1 MRKSA
6 VTTNEKMTAK
16 DTVKYLNKMLGSGTA
31 CFLMDDED
39 NVQKVPIMSTGVL
52 AIDDALI
59 TGGLPQGKVCEFYGP
74 EGSGKSTVALMTVAN
89 AQKEGK
95 ICAYID
101 MEQALDPSLAASCGV
116 DLKDL
121 IFMQPDSGDTAFN
134 AIDALL
140 NGGYVDLIV
149 LDSVAAL
156 CFREELEDDKLVG
169 DQAMKVGIIARKMS
183 NALRQMTAKAART
196 GTTLIFINQ
205 LRSNI
210 SMGYGQG
217 PTETTPGGKALKF
230 YASVRL
236 EIKRGKQIKSKDNVI
251 GHELFVKV
259 VKNKLAPPFR
269 TAHCSLI
276 YGRGIPEEESLL
288 TIAVERNV
296 LTRKGAWVYWGEE
309 RISQGIQAAAERL
322 TKEPDLKE
330 RLEQAVRATFGK
342 ASNLFPKPATETED
356 AVDTEDEAPEFFE
369 EEEYGAE
376 SEDIETTEEL

>member
-1 MRKSA
+1 
-6 VTTNEKMTAK
+6 
-16 DTVKYLNKMLGSGTA
+16 
-31 CFLMDDED
+31 
-39 NVQKVPIMSTGVL
+39 
-52 AIDDALI
+52 
-59 TGGLPQGKVCEFYGP
+59 
-74 EGSGKSTVALMTVAN
+74 
-89 AQKEGK
+89 
-95 ICAYID
+95 
-101 MEQALDPSLAASCGV
+101 
-116 DLKDL
+116 
-121 IFMQPDSGDTAFN
+121 
-134 AIDALL
+134 
-140 NGGYVDLIV
+140 
-149 LDSVAAL
+149 
-156 CFREELEDDKLVG
+156 
-169 DQAMKVGIIARKMS
+169 MS

-342 ASNLFPKPATETED
+342 ASNLFPKPATETEN
-356 AVDTEDEAPEFFE
+356 AVDTEDEAPEFLE
-369 EEEYGAE
+369 EEEYSAE

>member
-1 MRKSA
+1 MKKIQTA
-6 VTTNEKMTAK
+6 NNEKMTAK
-16 DTVKYLNKMLGSGTA
+16 DTVKFLNKLLGAGTA
-31 CFLMDDED
+31 CFLQDDED
-39 NVQKVPIMSTGVL
+39 NIQKVPIMSTGVL

-59 TGGLPQGKVCEFYGP
+59 TGGLPQGRVCEFFGP
-74 EGSGKSTVALMTVAN
+74 EGSGKSTVALMTVAQ

-95 ICAYID
+95 ICVYID
-101 MEQALDPSLAASCGV
+101 MEQAMDPSLAASCGV
-116 DLKDL
+116 DMKEL
-121 IFMQPDSGDTAFN
+121 IFLQPDSGDTAFS
-134 AIDALL
+134 AMDALL
-140 NGGYVDLIV
+140 KQGCVDLIV

-156 CFREELEDDKLVG
+156 CFKEELEDDKLMG
-169 DQAMKVGIIARKMS
+169 DQSMKVGIVARRMS
-183 NALRQMTAKAART
+183 NNLRQMTAKAASA

-236 EIKRGKQIKSKDNVI
+236 EIKRGKQIKVKDNVV

-276 YGRGIPEEESLL
+276 YGKGIPEAESLL

-296 LTRKGAWVYWGEE
+296 LTRRGAWVYWGEE
-309 RISQGIQAAAERL
+309 RISQGIAAAAERL
-322 TKEPDLKE
+322 NNEPELKE
-330 RLEQAVRATFGK
+330 RLEKAVRETFGK
-342 ASNLFPKPATETED
+342 SNVTSVPKPQE
-356 AVDTEDEAPEFFE
+356 EDEDLYE
-369 EEEYGAE
+369 EA
-376 SEDIETTEEL
+376 EDIEEYEETVDSEAVEEL